1 MRQGR
6 NNRRACIRQMVP
18 VLILA
23 AVIGPGGA
31 CMREPSGPAGDTGAR
46 AEATGRA
53 SSDRCTR
60 HGAPTELCFLCDPS
74 LREEGRLWCG
84 EHDRYED
91 RCWLCHP
98 ELRDPSRAYCET
110 HGLYQDECHL
120 CRPEV
125 AGASRATRVSDSGTL
140 ICGEHRVAEAE
151 CGICRPQVLQGLKA
165 GEGLKVRLPTPESA
179 RLAGLATGAVQ
190 EDVVREEIPCVGEL
204 RFAPDRL
211 VRVATPVEAIVREL
225 LVDYGDRVRTDQ
237 GLVRL
242 WSASMEEAVVQA
254 VLSYRKL
261 VRERG
266 LLAVR
271 VTAEQAVEEAEA
283 AYRAASQRAKNYGF
297 SEAEIRARADG
308 EVGPV
313 YLELKAPLAGEVLEV
328 NVGPGARVPAGAPLV
343 TVADAS
349 VLRAWLYV
357 PEEAALRLRAGQ
369 PVEVWSGGRGS
380 HRVSGQGRVMWVSPE
395 LDERTRLVR
404 VLAEVDNGAGQLRA
418 GMFVEGTIVIGQGAG
433 VRVPDS
439 AVQRV
444 EGRSVVF
451 IGLGPDLFE
460 ARVVELGARGEGWRE
475 VREGLKPGEPVVVE
489 GAFVLKSSLL
499 SSRLGEACVDE

>member
-1 MRQGR
+1 M
-6 NNRRACIRQMVP
+6 
-18 VLILA
+18 
-23 AVIGPGGA
+23 
-31 CMREPSGPAGDTGAR
+31 
-46 AEATGRA
+46 
-53 SSDRCTR
+53 
-60 HGAPTELCFLCDPS
+60 CDPS

-179 RLAGLATGAVQ
+179 RLAGLATGAVK

-204 RFAPDRL
+204 RFAPDRF

-225 LVDYGDRVRTDQ
+225 LVDYGDRVKTDQ

-271 VTAEQAVEEAEA
+271 VTSEQAVEEAEA
-283 AYRAASQRAKNYGF
+283 AYRAASQRARNYGF
-297 SEAEIRARADG
+297 SESDIRARADR
-308 EVGPV
+308 EEGPV
-313 YLELKAPLAGEVLEV
+313 YLELKAPFAGEVLEV
-328 NVGPGARVPAGAPLV
+328 NVGPGTRVAAGEPLV
-343 TVADAS
+343 TVVDAS

-357 PEEAALRLRAGQ
+357 PEEAASRLRGGE
-369 PVEVWSGGRGS
+369 PVEVWSGGRAP
-380 HRVSGQGRVMWVSPE
+380 HRVTGRGRVMWISPQ

-404 VLAEVDNGAGQLRA
+404 VLAEVDNGAGRLRA
-418 GMFVEGTIVIGQGAG
+418 GMFVEGTIVAGQREGL
-433 VRVPDS
+433 RLPES
-439 AVQRV
+439 ALLRV
-444 EGRSVVF
+444 EGRPVVF
-451 IGLGPDLFE
+451 IGLAPDLFE
-460 ARVVELGARGEGWRE
+460 ARVVELGARGDGWWE
-475 VREGLKPGEPVVVE
+475 VRAGLKPGEPVVVE
-489 GAFVLKSSLL
+489 GGFLLKSSLL
-499 SSRLGEACVDE
+499 SSRLGQACVDE